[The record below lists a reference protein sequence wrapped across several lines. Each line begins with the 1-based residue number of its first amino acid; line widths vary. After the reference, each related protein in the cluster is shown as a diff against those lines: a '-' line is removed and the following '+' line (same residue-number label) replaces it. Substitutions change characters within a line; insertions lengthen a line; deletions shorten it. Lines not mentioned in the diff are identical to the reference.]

1 VIDVMQALR
10 AANPVDGRDRP
21 DIQEV
26 WRKVE
31 HDRAVSGGG
40 VPARGRDASRRRL
53 RWRHSTGVVGAA
65 AVLLVVSAVVGLVIV
80 LGGHSRQTVPAAGNR
95 GSGAGAH
102 GPLGSAGN
110 PQVLSCNQEVQSTP
124 GNRVVPRRQDVVAGP
139 LRFPNGRLLRT
150 GQPNHWGS
158 HGRYKI
164 PVVLAP
170 GANVTLTIAKPARRY
185 VVISDPYIYSGHATS
200 ATYHACKHGWGAF
213 VQGFTFTDGRT
224 RGCVPLAV
232 RIGGEARVRY
242 IILALFDRACPHL
255 ADEPGDLQNAVR

>member
-31 HDRAVSGGG
+31 HDLAVSGGE

-53 RWRHSTGVVGAA
+53 RWRHSKGVVGAA
-65 AVLLVVSAVVGLVIV
+65 AVLLVVCAVVGLVIV
-80 LGGHSRQTVPAAGNR
+80 LGGHSRQTVPPTDNR
-95 GSGAGAH
+95 TGGGVH

-110 PQVLSCNQEVQSTP
+110 PQVLSCNQEVQDTP
-124 GNRVVPRRQDVVAGP
+124 GNRIERGPQDVVLGP

-150 GQPNHWGS
+150 GQPNQWGS

-170 GANVTLTIAKPARRY
+170 GANVTLTIAAPARHY
-185 VVISDPYIYSGHATS
+185 VVISNPSFYSGHAIS

-232 RIGGEARVRY
+232 RIGEDARVRY
-242 IILALFDRACPHL
+242 IILALFDRACPH
-255 ADEPGDLQNAVR
+255 